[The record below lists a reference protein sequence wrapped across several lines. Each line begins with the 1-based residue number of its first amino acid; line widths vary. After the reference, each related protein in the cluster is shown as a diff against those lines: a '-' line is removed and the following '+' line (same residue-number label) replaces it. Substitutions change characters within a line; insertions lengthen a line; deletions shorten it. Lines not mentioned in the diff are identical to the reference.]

1 MPVTTIASMLIIGV
15 HIHVC
20 VSFPVLYAA
29 DLGPCGLDIGT
40 TYSRAEVYALKSS
53 DNVPLGYLPEDDSFP
68 IVSISVG

>member
-1 MPVTTIASMLIIGV
+1 MC
-15 HIHVC
+15 VC
-20 VSFPVLYAA
+20 FPVLYAA